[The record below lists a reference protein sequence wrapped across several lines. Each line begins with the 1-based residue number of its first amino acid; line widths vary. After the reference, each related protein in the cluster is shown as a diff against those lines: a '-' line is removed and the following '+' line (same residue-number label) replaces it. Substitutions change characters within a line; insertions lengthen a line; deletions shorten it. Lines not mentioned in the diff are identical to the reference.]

1 MKLSLSGLTPFVIG
15 ELVNFLFPCV
25 DRDVTSRWRAFV
37 GSFVKA
43 HAMAILS
50 YTRFRLVRS
59 LVFIHPPVNNSNFH
73 SPTVSLKLR
82 CKHSEQIKRN
92 IQLFHGSKP
101 GGLIERINCSLT
113 KRNTLVFLIDYI
125 SAVGFKLFLRNQSL
139 RFHGQ
144 IQAYPSWTQCDFPL
158 FSFRPDRVPKSTPH
172 AACCGCSFREWI
184 NTLSWRLHSMFFL
197 VCDIFEWTC
206 LQICVLIACLTKV

>member
-73 SPTVSLKLR
+73 SPTVSLKLVL
-82 CKHSEQIKRN
+82 S
-92 IQLFHGSKP
+92 IQSK
-101 GGLIERINCSLT
+101 LSVIFNCSM
-113 KRNTLVFLIDYI
+113 V
-125 SAVGFKLFLRNQSL
+125 QSL
-139 RFHGQ
+139 
-144 IQAYPSWTQCDFPL
+144 A
-158 FSFRPDRVPKSTPH
+158 V
-172 AACCGCSFREWI
+172 
-184 NTLSWRLHSMFFL
+184 
-197 VCDIFEWTC
+197 
-206 LQICVLIACLTKV
+206 